1 LLYGEFYERVK
12 DYIDEDGFLETEKH
26 SLFIKNHFWLQDK
39 IEEKTENGI
48 KYWRP
53 LFRTE

>member
-1 LLYGEFYERVK
+1 MLYGEFYERVK